1 MQYGNLDGVK
11 VHFNPAFEGP
21 ERVEVPMIDGV
32 LDLEKGILIKRTIE
46 TLGVGISSPK
56 DRKNKVRDS
65 ISRSGRKTSN
75 TLPGQGSCFKSF
87 GNSQIPLVESTEA
100 MVELLSS

>member
-11 VHFNPAFEGP
+11 VHFNPAFEGL

-32 LDLEKGILIKRTIE
+32 LDLGKSILIKRTIE
-46 TLGVGISSPK
+46 TLGVGISGPK
-56 DRKNKVRDS
+56 DRKNEDRDS
-65 ISRSGRKTSN
+65 IDRSGRKPSN
-75 TLPGQGSCFKSF
+75 TLRGQGSRFKSF
-87 GNSQIPLVESTEA
+87 GNSQIPLVESTRA